1 MSSFENQNSEKPKS
15 KIDIINE
22 KMMQADKIQ
31 TEIDDLLNKMPE
43 GQLKQDL
50 QNKTKELHNL
60 WDEVTKLI
68 SEEDKA
74 DIKESK

>member
-1 MSSFENQNSEKPKS
+1 MSSFEKPEVPKS

-31 TEIDDLLNKMPE
+31 TEIDDLLDKMPE

-60 WDEVTKLI
+60 WAEVTKLI
-68 SEEDKA
+68 SEEDKT
-74 DIKESK
+74 DIKEDK